1 MKQYNT
7 PWMELI
13 CLNSADVITS
23 SGDGILSEFFDAVTG
38 AVDGKT
44 YTDNAPDG
52 WGM

>member
-7 PWMELI
+7 PWMEMI

-23 SGDGILSEFFDAVTG
+23 SGDGVLSGFFNNITG
-38 AVDGKT
+38 AADGDT
-44 YTDNAPDG
+44 YTGDAPSG